1 MRSPEVC
8 YTEVEC
14 LLRRGGEDNK
24 VKAINRLNFVR
35 GKRGLADELQ
45 LPESLSPDEVW
56 DELTKEWRKE
66 FIGDGQMF
74 FYYKRNGVASIPY
87 TKVAGD
93 DKLYVLPLPQQEVDF
108 GGREDLIGRER

>member
-1 MRSPEVC
+1 MNCSCPKACRS
-8 YTEVEC
+8 
-14 LLRRGGEDNK
+14 
-24 VKAINRLNFVR
+24 
-35 GKRGLADELQ
+35 
-45 LPESLSPDEVW
+45 
-56 DELTKEWRKE
+56 TKYGTIDQGVAQRVL
-66 FIGDGQMF
+66 GDGQMF